1 MTSFSPEDRALFE
14 DQAAAL
20 YEEAI
25 SEDGLAD
32 DDPRFKKRGDLHD
45 AFELLSGLGLLIHDQ
60 EAKRHRP
67 VDPSAVQSRVVAPMS
82 QQGAELISESAHW
95 AQSFG
100 NLAHAWRRSPA
111 ASRGPFTELQGPA
124 ITEFIAAMVADAEW
138 EMLTAQP
145 QTGRSTPKQL
155 ADAAQRDA
163 TAIQRGMKMR
173 TLYQHSARRSATTQ
187 KYVAHVT
194 AVGGEVRT
202 LDEFFNRLI
211 VVDRRIAIIPGKRGA
226 LAVREPMVVDYLV
239 DVFERHWERARP
251 YASRENRLMRE
262 VAKRAA
268 GDDDPDAHRGPRRPE
283 QRQAPR
289 ASARART
296 PATSPTSRR
305 STRPRPASSSATRWA
320 GSVSRARRRTTRRR
334 AAPDA
339 GGVLAPRPRDVP
351 RKSPRGQR
359 SDLCPRATETRR
371 GDGYR
376 APQKVG
382 GCGPVRLR
390 GSLQLCRVSLCGLLC
405 QPVGQLLSPT
415 R

>member
-1 MTSFSPEDRALFE
+1 VVAVTSFSPEDRALFE

-25 SEDGLAD
+25 SDDGLAE
-32 DDPRFKKRGDLHD
+32 DDPRFKKRGELHD

-82 QQGAELISESAHW
+82 QQGAELISESAQW

-111 ASRGPFTELQGPA
+111 ANRGPFTELQGPA

-163 TAIQRGMKMR
+163 TQIQRGMKMR

-262 VAKRAA
+262 VAR
-268 GDDDPDAHRGPRRPE
+268 E
-283 QRQAPR
+283 QRAMTIRMLIEGHADP
-289 ASARART
+289 
-296 PATSPTSRR
+296 
-305 STRPRPASSSATRWA
+305 SSAKRL
-320 GSVSRARRRTTRRR
+320 
-334 AAPDA
+334 
-339 GGVLAPRPRDVP
+339 GV
-351 RKSPRGQR
+351 SPRTYAGYIA
-359 SDLCPRATETRR
+359 DLKEEYEAETRFQLGYTMGRLGVSGQDEDDAEAR
-371 GDGYR
+371 G
-376 APQKVG
+376 A
-382 GCGPVRLR
+382 
-390 GSLQLCRVSLCGLLC
+390 
-405 QPVGQLLSPT
+405 
-415 R
+415 